1 MAGGRSDGD
10 GGCCWRSVW
19 GEPCSNDRS
28 RAVSVSGRAV
38 RGAVAQFAVRKTKPA
53 MSMLSV
59 SLPAVLVGCC
69 CYFFFYLWSSFTFLT
84 QGESGGGVA
93 ATFRR
98 QQLQLQLQHHQQQ
111 HPQQHPQTEM
121 MAVGGRTSIDISR
134 SRAVLPAVVL
144 VFWPRWWR
152 YRQPC
157 NLQPDATDP
166 RPDDKKRR
174 GCRT

>member
-1 MAGGRSDGD
+1 MADAAGGRFGASLAATIEAEQ
-10 GGCCWRSVW
+10 CLLAAEQCEELLRSLQC
-19 GEPCSNDRS
+19 GRRS
-28 RAVSVSGRAV
+28 RRC
-38 RGAVAQFAVRKTKPA
+38 R
-53 MSMLSV
+53 
-59 SLPAVLVGCC
+59 CC
-69 CYFFFYLWSSFTFLT
+69 R
-84 QGESGGGVA
+84 GGGVA